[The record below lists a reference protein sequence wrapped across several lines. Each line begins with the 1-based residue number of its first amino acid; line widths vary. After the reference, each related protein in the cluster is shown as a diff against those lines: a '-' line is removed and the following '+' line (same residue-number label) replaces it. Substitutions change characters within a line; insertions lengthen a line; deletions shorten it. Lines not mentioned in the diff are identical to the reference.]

1 MTMSRIAVV
10 HDYFIQMGGAE
21 KVAEEFHAMFP
32 DSDLHSTVDRRRM
45 PGKSS
50 WLQRLP
56 VNEKNH
62 RLFFLAYPFAVESMD
77 LSDYDLIL
85 SSSSG
90 YAKGVSKKKGAVH
103 VCYCHTPMRWVWRFD
118 SYAER
123 EQFGGFTRRM
133 LPLALAGLK
142 QWDLRAAKQPDYYIA
157 NSNTVAERIKKFYG
171 RESIVI
177 PPPIDVDRF
186 TPEDH
191 DEDYF
196 LVLSRLASYK
206 RIDVAVEAFKKLDL
220 PLVIIGDGPDRAR
233 LEKMAGPKTKFL
245 GRQPDE
251 VVNRY
256 AARCRGL
263 IFPGEEDFGMVPLE
277 INAAG
282 RPVIAYRAGGAT
294 ETVVDRRTGV
304 FFDVQTP
311 DALASAVENFQEIAW
326 DKDFLRNH
334 AMRFDRSVF
343 ENRVKTFLKKVAPM
357 PISVPAL
364 APLTA
369 PIGALARVK
378 AA

>member
-1 MTMSRIAVV
+1 MSRIAVV

-32 DSDLHSTVDRRRM
+32 GSDLHSTVDRRRM
-45 PGKSS
+45 PANSS
-50 WLQRLP
+50 WLQKLP

-90 YAKGVSKKKGAVH
+90 YAKGVSKKKNAVH

-123 EQFGGFTRRM
+123 EKFGPVTRAL
-133 LPLALAGLK
+133 LPMALAGLK

-186 TPEDH
+186 APEDV

-206 RIDVAVEAFKKLDL
+206 RLDVAIEAFKKLDL

-245 GRQPDE
+245 GRQPDD

-282 RPVIAYRAGGAT
+282 RPVIAFKAGGAT
-294 ETVVDRRTGV
+294 ETVIDGRTGV
-304 FFDVQTP
+304 FFGTQTG
-311 DALASAVENFQEIAW
+311 DSLAEAVEKFSEISW
-326 DKDFLRNH
+326 DKDFLRAH
-334 AMRFDRSVF
+334 AMKFDRSVF
-343 ENRVKTFLKKVAPM
+343 ENSVKKFLKKVAPM
-357 PISVPAL
+357 PIAVPSL
-364 APLTA
+364 APLAA
-369 PIGALARVK
+369 PAGILAKAK

>member
-1 MTMSRIAVV
+1 MSRIAVV

-32 DSDLHSTVDRRRM
+32 GSDMHSTVDRRRM
-45 PGKSS
+45 PGKAS
-50 WLQRLP
+50 WLQSLP
-56 VNEKNH
+56 VGEKNH

-77 LSDYDLIL
+77 MSDYDLIL

-90 YAKGVSKKKGAVH
+90 YAKGVSKRKGAVH

-123 EQFGGFTRRM
+123 EQFGGLTKAL
-133 LPLALAGLK
+133 LPIALAGLK
-142 QWDLRAAKQPDYYIA
+142 QWDLRASKQPDYYIA
-157 NSNTVAERIKKFYG
+157 NSHTVAERIKKFYG
-171 RESIVI
+171 RDSIVI

-186 TPEDH
+186 APEDV

-206 RIDVAVEAFKKLDL
+206 RIDVAVEAFKKLDM

-233 LEKMAGPKTKFL
+233 LERLAGPKTRFL

-256 AARCRGL
+256 AARCRAL

-282 RPVIAYRAGGAT
+282 RPVIAFKAGGAT
-294 ETVVDRRTGV
+294 ETVVDGRTGL
-304 FFDVQTP
+304 FFGAQTP
-311 DALASAVENFQEIAW
+311 DSLAEAVEKFSEIGW

-343 ENRVKTFLKKVAPM
+343 ENRVKRFLDKVAPM
-357 PISVPAL
+357 PISVPSP

-369 PIGALARVK
+369 PTGILAK
-378 AA
+378 ARAA